1 MLATLSRRLTLL
13 LCLCCFVGLGLGGGC
28 EEKTGENAGG
38 SNTKTDQGKGGG
50 GGAGGDT
57 ILVGHY
63 GSMTGKEATF
73 GVSTDNGVRLA
84 LEEINAAGGLD
95 GKKIE
100 VTTYDTKGES
110 KEAGN
115 AVTRL
120 ITRDNV
126 VAVIGEVASTLSLA
140 GGQVCQEKKVPMISP
155 SSTNPKVT
163 EGRDYVF
170 RVCFID
176 PFQGYVMAKFVKED
190 LKLDKVGVLYDQS
203 QAYSKGLREEFTK
216 AFTKMG
222 GEIVADQAYSSGDQD
237 FSAQLSTI
245 KNANPGAVYVPGYYT
260 EVANIAIQARRLG
273 LDVPLLGGD
282 GWDSSQLFKIGG
294 EAIEGCYYSN
304 HYAADQPTDE
314 VREFVEKYKKKYGE
328 TPDGL
333 AALGYDAMYVL
344 YDAMKRSGS
353 LDHEALRDAIAAT
366 KDYHAVTGVITM
378 DENRNA
384 RKAAVVVQVK
394 NGEPVF
400 VTQIDP
406 E

>member
-1 MLATLSRRLTLL
+1 MRFGTLFGRRSPLVWVAVAATAATL
-13 LCLCCFVGLGLGGGC
+13 GC
-28 EEKTGENAGG
+28 ERRPTGSGDSTGSILVGMYGSLSGDGASFGQSSLEGTQLAVEEVNNAGG
-38 SNTKTDQGKGGG
+38 VLGGRQIQLLVEDDQSKPE
-50 GGAGGDT
+50 
-57 ILVGHY
+57 
-63 GSMTGKEATF
+63 EA
-73 GVSTDNGVRLA
+73 S
-84 LEEINAAGGLD
+84 
-95 GKKIE
+95 
-100 VTTYDTKGES
+100 
-110 KEAGN
+110 N
-115 AVTRL
+115 AVTKM
-120 ITRDNV
+120 ITQDGV
-126 VAVIGEVASTLSLA
+126 VAVLGEVASRRSLA
-140 GGQVCQEKKVPMISP
+140 AAPVAQRYQVPMITP
-155 SSTNPKVT
+155 ASTNERVT
-163 EGRDYVF
+163 AVGDYVF